1 MKLSTFSEMIHE
13 YEVIPINSDDLEERE
28 KLLISHKYSVIFEG
42 DFLEFDSL
50 QLWVKE
56 NINNNPIVY
65 LFYGKLDYDYG
76 YFELFL
82 DEQSHFEK
90 IMIVIPTLFTTYPNG
105 KASKT
110 NGYNQ
115 EIYP

>member
-1 MKLSTFSEMIHE
+1 MKLSTFSQMIQE
-13 YEVIPINSDDLEERE
+13 YELRPIDSEDIEERGR
-28 KLLISHKYSVIFEG
+28 LLISHKYSVIFEG

-50 QLWVKE
+50 QLWIKE
-56 NINNNPIVY
+56 NINSNPIVY

-76 YFELFL
+76 YFELFFN
-82 DEQSHFEK
+82 EQSHFEK
-90 IMIVIPTLFTTYPNG
+90 IMTIIPTLFTTYPNG
-105 KASKT
+105 KVSKT

>member
-13 YEVIPINSDDLEERE
+13 YEVRPIDSDDLEERK

-50 QLWVKE
+50 QLWVNE
-56 NINNNPIVY
+56 NIHSNPLVY
-65 LFYGKLDYDYG
+65 LFYGKLGYDYG
-76 YFELFL
+76 YFEFFL
-82 DEQSHFEK
+82 NEQSHFEK
-90 IMIVIPTLFTTYPNG
+90 IMKVIPALFTTYPNG
-105 KASKT
+105 KVSKT
-110 NGYNQ
+110 NGYNE